1 MGFSLFVIIYILLS
15 VEVVAR
21 YSKVT
26 DKAHEPSEER
36 CVDEEPAVAGK
47 RRFPLL

>member
-21 YSKVT
+21 YSKVP
-26 DKAHEPSEER
+26 DQAHESSKER
-36 CVDEEPAVAGK
+36 RVGDEPGVAGK